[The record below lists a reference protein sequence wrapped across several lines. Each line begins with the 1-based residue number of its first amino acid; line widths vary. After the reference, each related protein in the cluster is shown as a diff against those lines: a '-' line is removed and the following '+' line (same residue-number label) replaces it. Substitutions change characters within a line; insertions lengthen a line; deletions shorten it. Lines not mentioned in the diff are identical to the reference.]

1 MSKSK
6 LFEDASGN
14 TSSSRVAGLTII
26 YSSIFFLSLCFVFAF
41 IHPDQAASIIGI
53 GSSLFTAM
61 NVVACVYLSTN
72 KKIETNKD
80 IKLNTITNETT

>member
-1 MSKSK
+1 MTKSK
-6 LFEDASGN
+6 LYEDASGN

-26 YSSIFFLSLCFVFAF
+26 YSSIFFLLLCFIFAF

-61 NVVACVYLSTN
+61 NVVACVYMNAN
-72 KKIETNKD
+72 KKIEIDKD
-80 IKLNTITNETT
+80 IKLNTINHETN